1 MKKALII
8 LLCVLLAL
16 SACGEASPNPTSAP
30 AQETQAA
37 VTRMVS
43 EPVAADF
50 FARVTDVCGGELYA
64 MTDGALCRWDGALL
78 EPLFELDGQSEVKKI
93 AAAEEGI
100 WLECVREGES
110 LPVLELRSYDGELLT
125 EIDLSGLEFV
135 QTWGMLGRL

>member
-16 SACGEASPNPTSAP
+16 SACGEASPDPTSAP

-64 MTDGALCRWDGALL
+64 MPTG
-78 EPLFELDGQSEVKKI
+78 PS
-93 AAAEEGI
+93 AAGT
-100 WLECVREGES
+100 VRCSSRS
-110 LPVLELRSYDGELLT
+110 LSLT
-125 EIDLSGLEFV
+125 ASPK
-135 QTWGMLGRL
+135 

>member
-16 SACGEASPNPTSAP
+16 SACGEASPDPTSAP

-50 FARVTDVCGGELYA
+50 FARVTDVTFFRPVFSSGRH
-64 MTDGALCRWDGALL
+64 TALR
-78 EPLFELDGQSEVKKI
+78 
-93 AAAEEGI
+93 
-100 WLECVREGES
+100 
-110 LPVLELRSYDGELLT
+110 
-125 EIDLSGLEFV
+125 
-135 QTWGMLGRL
+135 